1 MKTTRTILA
10 LVLLICGLAAG
21 AAMAQAG
28 VRTAN
33 PTRSTTY
40 AVSSV
45 GGSGVTGQ
53 ALVADFDGDLTAV
66 VVELEGTAPGVSHP
80 MHFHAGDCGGGG
92 GIEVPLTSIDGATGL
107 SLTLVDMPYDEVAAS
122 DYYLNV
128 HQSPDAMGTIV
139 ACGDVGAGVRPIR
152 QQATEADGG
161 DMGDNREGGV
171 GDAEGDGV
179 AEGAADDEAAEGAG
193 VGAPAGQQFQ
203 GPSTASYGLFQVA
216 GSDINGQV
224 QLTEDVQG
232 GTKFVVTLVNIDEG
246 QEYPMAMYRGDCGP
260 DREQV
265 LELDP
270 VGEFPDDPYAS
281 VTETELTLSDVTS
294 DDYFIYVF
302 RDTMGGE
309 VVACGEVGVGA
320 NR

>member
-1 MKTTRTILA
+1 MRTARTIFA
-10 LVLLICGLAAG
+10 LILLTAG
-21 AAMAQAG
+21 MALAQADI
-28 VRTAN
+28 RTAS
-33 PTRSTTY
+33 PAQGATY
-40 AVSSV
+40 TVSSV

-53 ALVADFDGDLTAV
+53 ALVADFDGELTAV
-66 VVELEGTAPGVSHP
+66 AVALDGTTPGAVHP
-80 MHFHAGDCGGGG
+80 AHFHAGDCGSGG
-92 GIEVPLTSIDGATGL
+92 GIEVPLTSIEGATGL
-107 SLTLVDMPYDEVAAS
+107 SVTLVDVPYEQITSS

-128 HQSPDAMGTIV
+128 HQSPEAMGTIV
-139 ACGDVGAGVRPIR
+139 ACGEVGAGVRPI
-152 QQATEADGG
+152 QQQSADPDGDDMGANGGADAGGADGDEAEAANG
-161 DMGDNREGGV
+161 D
-171 GDAEGDGV
+171 
-179 AEGAADDEAAEGAG
+179 AAEGAD
-193 VGAPAGQQFQ
+193 VGAPAGPEFQ

-281 VTETELTLSDVTS
+281 VTETELNISDVTS
-294 DDYFIYVF
+294 GDYFIYVF

-309 VVACGEVGVGA
+309 VVACGEVGEGA